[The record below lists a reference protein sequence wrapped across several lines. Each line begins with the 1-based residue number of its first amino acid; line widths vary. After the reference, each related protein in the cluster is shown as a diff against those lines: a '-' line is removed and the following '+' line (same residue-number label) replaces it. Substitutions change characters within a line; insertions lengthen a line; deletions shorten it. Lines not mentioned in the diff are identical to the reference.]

1 MKKKGITWFL
11 QGKRTAQRITACKE
25 NRKRNKRKENIK
37 GITEKEKYQTQSKW
51 HKGNVHSLLTFNAL
65 PGFYVFLLFFA
76 PFVHRKTNTNYK
88 YLNNSQRIFCPSC
101 VVHGTCTRYF
111 YA

>member
-37 GITEKEKYQTQSKW
+37 GTTEKEKYQTQSKW
-51 HKGNVHSLLTFNAL
+51 HKGNAQFTYLQCIAWILCFSSLFRSLCA
-65 PGFYVFLLFFA
+65 
-76 PFVHRKTNTNYK
+76 
-88 YLNNSQRIFCPSC
+88 
-101 VVHGTCTRYF
+101 
-111 YA
+111 

>member
-37 GITEKEKYQTQSKW
+37 GTTEKEKIP
-51 HKGNVHSLLTFNAL
+51 NA
-65 PGFYVFLLFFA
+65 
-76 PFVHRKTNTNYK
+76 K
-88 YLNNSQRIFCPSC
+88 
-101 VVHGTCTRYF
+101 
-111 YA
+111 